1 MATRAA
7 AGPMP
12 QGAAAMTEVR
22 TAWRRLLARPGY
34 TALSVAVLGM
44 GLGAMLFLLT
54 AVNGLIIEPLPFPDS
69 ERLVSIGFLRDG
81 NRNID
86 SMSSA
91 DFVRLAPEL
100 RSYESIGGYSQMTIV
115 LGLDAGPKRYEGAA
129 LSEEMLPLLG
139 AQPILGRRFT
149 AEDARRPGAEPVVLI
164 GHDVWRDDFGAD
176 PEVVGRSIRVNGG
189 IGTVVGV
196 MPADFGFPQ
205 RQSIWLA
212 RRAYPGS
219 DFDHQMLAKLRPDV
233 TIDQARA
240 ELDAIGRRLGRQLE
254 GLAGDSRLVNQ
265 PLHHSFVDATT
276 RGLVW
281 MMFAAGLLVLL
292 LACANVANLQ
302 LSQVLSRR
310 RELAVRSALG
320 AGRGR
325 LLRALLAESLLLSIG
340 ATLIALVLA
349 QLGGRWVMDT
359 FIAAEDGPAYF
370 VSFDVDARMAAFAAL
385 AALATTVLAGLV
397 PALRASRTDVQDALR
412 DGDKGS
418 SGSGF
423 ARVAKAL
430 VVAEIALTVVLLV
443 GAGMFI
449 RALQGVLAF
458 DFGTRADPTTIMTG
472 RVGLFPQ
479 QFPTPAEQLQF
490 FERLGERLRADPEVV
505 AATVANTVP
514 GTTSGGWRRFAAE
527 GEPKPAQGY
536 PGALMAPVDPHFLE
550 TYQVRLT
557 GGRFFDGRD
566 RPDSGKVAVID
577 ARMAQALWPD
587 ADPLGRRFV
596 VEPESPE
603 AATFTVV
610 GTVESLHL
618 EDADDTV
625 FPTYLVPFAQEPTRF
640 ASLAVRLR
648 GDAAGFAP
656 KLAALVRA
664 EDADTAVY
672 WQRTQQRSIEMGRV
686 GPVILTQIFTG
697 VGVLGLLLSAA
708 GLYGVLAFA
717 VEQRTREIGIRRAI
731 GAGRSG
737 IVSVVGGRVLWQVL
751 LGLAIGVALGVPWS
765 MLLATPEVQTRGLD
779 PLVFGLVIA
788 VIVVVA
794 VVSSLA
800 PLRRAL
806 RVDPIIALRHE

>member
-1 MATRAA
+1 
-7 AGPMP
+7 
-12 QGAAAMTEVR
+12 MTELR
-22 TAWRRLLARPGY
+22 NAWRRLQSRPGY
-34 TALSVAVLGM
+34 AALSMTVLGM

-54 AVNGLIIEPLPFPDS
+54 AVNGLILRPLPFPDG
-69 ERLVSIGFLRDG
+69 ERLVTIGFQREG
-81 NRNID
+81 NSNVG

-115 LGLDAGPKRYEGAA
+115 LGLEGGPKRYEGAA
-129 LSEEMLPLLG
+129 LSQQMLPMLG
-139 AQPILGRRFT
+139 AQPVLGRMFT
-149 AEDARRPGAEPVVLI
+149 AEDERPGSPPVLLL

-176 PEVVGRSIRVNGG
+176 PAVVGRAVRVNGQGG
-189 IGTVVGV
+189 IVAGV
-196 MPADFGFPQ
+196 MAADFGFPQ
-205 RQSIWLA
+205 RQSVWMA
-212 RRAYPGS
+212 KRAYPGS
-219 DFDHQMLAKLRPDV
+219 DFSHQMLAKLRPGI
-233 TIDQARA
+233 TLAQARA
-240 ELDAIGRRLGRQLE
+240 ELDAIAANLGHQLE

-265 PLHHSFVDATT
+265 PLHFSFVDATT

-302 LSQVLSRR
+302 LSQVLGRR

-325 LLRALLAESLLLSIG
+325 LLRALLVESLLLSLG
-340 ATLIALVLA
+340 ATVIALGLA

-370 VSFDVDARMAAFAAL
+370 ISFDIDLRMAGFAAL
-385 AALATTVLAGLV
+385 AALLTTVLAGLV

-423 ARVAKAL
+423 ARVARGL

-449 RALQGVLAF
+449 RALQSVLAF

-472 RVGLFPQ
+472 RVGLFPE
-479 QFPTPAEQLQF
+479 QFPSPAEQLQF
-490 FERLGERLRADPEVV
+490 FERVAGRLRADPEVV

-514 GTTSGGWRRFAAE
+514 GTSSGGWRRFVAE
-527 GEPKPAQGY
+527 GEPKPAQGFA
-536 PGALMAPVDPHFLE
+536 GALMAPVDPHFAD
-550 TYQVRLT
+550 TYQVRLVA
-557 GGRFFDGRD
+557 GRFFDGRD
-566 RPDSGKVAVID
+566 RPDSDKVAVVD
-577 ARMAQALWPD
+577 ARMAQALWPGV
-587 ADPLGRRFV
+587 DPLGRRFV
-596 VEPESPE
+596 VDPETPQ
-603 AATFTVV
+603 ATTLTVV
-610 GTVESLHL
+610 GMVEAMHL

-625 FPTYLVPFAQEPTRF
+625 FPTYLVPFAQQPTRF
-640 ASLAVRLR
+640 ATLAVRLR
-648 GDAAGFAP
+648 GDAAAFGP
-656 KLAALVRA
+656 KLAAHVRA

-672 WQRTQQRSIEMGRV
+672 WQRTQQRAIEMGRV

-697 VGVLGLLLSAA
+697 VGVLALVLSAA

-717 VEQRTREIGIRRAI
+717 VAQRTREIGIRRAI
-731 GAGRSG
+731 GAGRRG
-737 IVSVVGGRVLWQVL
+737 IVGVVGGRVLWQVL
-751 LGLAIGVALGVPWS
+751 LGLAIGVALGLPWS
-765 MLLATPEVQTRGLD
+765 LLLATPEMQTRGLD
-779 PLVFGLVIA
+779 PLVFSGAIAVVIA
-788 VIVVVA
+788 VAVVA
-794 VVSSLA
+794 SLA

>member
-1 MATRAA
+1 
-7 AGPMP
+7 
-12 QGAAAMTEVR
+12 MTELG

-34 TALSVAVLGM
+34 SALSVSVLGL

-54 AVNGLIIEPLPFPDS
+54 AVNGLILAPLPFPDS
-69 ERLVSIGFLRDG
+69 ERLVSIGFQREG
-81 NRNID
+81 NRNIN

-91 DFVRLAPEL
+91 DFVRMAPAL
-100 RSYESIGGYSQMTIV
+100 RSYEAIGGYSRMTIV
-115 LGLDAGPKRYEGAA
+115 LGLEAGPKRYEGAA

-139 AQPILGRRFT
+139 AQPVLGRRFT
-149 AEDARRPGAEPVVLI
+149 AEDEQRPGAAPVVLI

-176 PEVVGRSIRVNGG
+176 PEVVGRAIRVNGG
-189 IGTVVGV
+189 TGTIVGV
-196 MPADFGFPQ
+196 MPAEFGFPQ
-205 RQSIWLA
+205 RQSVWLA
-212 RRAYPGS
+212 RRAYAGS
-219 DFDHQMLAKLRPDV
+219 DFNHEMLARLRPGV
-233 TIDQARA
+233 TLAQARA
-240 ELDAIGRRLGRQLE
+240 ELDAVAATLGRQLE
-254 GLAGDSRLVNQ
+254 GLANDSRLALQ
-265 PLHHSFVDATT
+265 PLRFSFVDATT

-325 LLRALLAESLLLSIG
+325 LLRALLAESLLLSLG
-340 ATLIALVLA
+340 ATLIALLLA
-349 QLGGRWVMDT
+349 HLGGRWVMDT
-359 FIAAEDGPAYF
+359 FIAADDGPAYF
-370 VSFDVDARMAAFAAL
+370 ISFDIDLRMAGFAVL
-385 AALATTVLAGLV
+385 AALFTTVLAGLV

-423 ARVAKAL
+423 ARVAKGL

-449 RALQGVLAF
+449 RALQAVLAF

-472 RVGLFPQ
+472 RVGLFPE

-490 FERLGERLRADPEVV
+490 FERLGDRLRADPEVV

-514 GTTSGGWRRFAAE
+514 GTSSGGWHRFVAE

-536 PGALMAPVDPHFLE
+536 PAALMAPVDPHFAQ

-557 GGRFFDGRD
+557 AGRFFDGRD
-566 RPDSGKVAVID
+566 RPDSEKVAVVD

-596 VEPESPE
+596 VHPETPE
-603 AATFTVV
+603 ATTLTVV
-610 GTVESLHL
+610 GTVEAMHL

-625 FPTYLVPFAQEPTRF
+625 FPTYLVPFAQAPSRF
-640 ASLAVRLR
+640 ASLAVRTR
-648 GDAAGFAP
+648 GDASAFAP

-672 WQRTQQRSIEMGRV
+672 WQRTQQRAIEMGRV

-697 VGVLGLLLSAA
+697 VGLLALVLSAA

-731 GAGRSG
+731 GAGRRG
-737 IVSVVGGRVLWQVL
+737 IVGVVAGRVLWQVL
-751 LGLAIGVALGVPWS
+751 LGLAIGVALGLPWS
-765 MLLATPEVQTRGLD
+765 LLMASPEMQTRGLD
-779 PLVFGLVIA
+779 PMVFALVIA
-788 VIVVVA
+788 VIVAVA
-794 VVSSLA
+794 AVAALA

-806 RVDPIIALRHE
+806 RVDPMIALRHE